1 MYDFEAQPATGELSI
16 SSGDILTVIRTDVG
30 DGWWEG
36 TNTRGE
42 SGLFPEAY
50 VEVRNFFNEPLAKYI
65 NHNTLF
71 FAIFFKKKRKY
82 VSTFLFLPS

>member
-50 VEVRNFFNEPLAKYI
+50 VEVRNKKSKTQI
-65 NHNTLF
+65 CIHLF
-71 FAIFFKKKRKY
+71 
-82 VSTFLFLPS
+82 